1 MLSELQSFLGHFF
14 WFGGDAPVN
23 AEHGEYII
31 SLVVLSFVIATLG
44 SFVALRLAT
53 DIYKAPTEKMKTFLH
68 LCGAIAFGAGIW
80 STHFIGMLAYDMEK
94 AHRYNLWMTLVSML
108 IAEDPTDQWKAAAH
122 KLKGA
127 AGYVGAEQ
135 MKTLCAHA
143 QNMEAANT
151 EERTRTYEKI
161 EQSYN
166 AVRHFLEERSA

>member
-1 MLSELQSFLGHFF
+1 MMSNDAVSPVDLSYLQEYTDGDEEMIEELIEVFY
-14 WFGGDAPVN
+14 
-23 AEHGEYII
+23 ET
-31 SLVVLSFVIATLG
+31 VVEGLATLKD
-44 SFVALRLAT
+44 T
-53 DIYKAPTEKMKTFLH
+53 
-68 LCGAIAFGAGIW
+68 
-80 STHFIGMLAYDMEK
+80 
-94 AHRYNLWMTLVSML
+94 